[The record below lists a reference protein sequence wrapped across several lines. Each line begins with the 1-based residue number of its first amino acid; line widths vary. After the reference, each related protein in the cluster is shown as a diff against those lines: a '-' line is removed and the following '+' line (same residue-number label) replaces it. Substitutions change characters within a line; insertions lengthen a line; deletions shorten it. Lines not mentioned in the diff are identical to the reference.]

1 MVQIYHG
8 VAKLFPEMNFL
19 DINSVVIQTH
29 ILFTNVRV
37 SGLCFEMNVNMQC
50 IWLRTATFGS
60 FINRMANG
68 TML

>member
-1 MVQIYHG
+1 MVQIYYG

-19 DINSVVIQTH
+19 DINSIVIQIY

-50 IWLRTATFGS
+50 IWLRTGTFGS
-60 FINRMANG
+60 LMNRMANG
-68 TML
+68 TMP